1 MGARRGNGEGSIT
14 KRSDGRWE
22 ARISLEGG
30 KRKSFFGKTRQ
41 EAARKLA
48 EALRDRD
55 KGMPVVSERM
65 TVAQYADAWQR
76 SMGPTLGPSSIKR
89 YDECLRLH
97 ILPYIGATLLS
108 RLKPQQVQLVYASDL
123 DKGLSSTY
131 VHMFHGVLHNML
143 SDALRAGL
151 VQRNVSELV
160 DVPRVRHHE
169 MHVYSPEQARAFLAA
184 ARGHRLEALFVL
196 ALSTGMRQGELFA
209 LKWANVDI
217 ESGILQVRGTLKRVK
232 SKLVIMQTKTKRSQ
246 RRIALTSLA
255 CDALRKHHARQL
267 EERLALGPEWQDK
280 DLVFPNSIGNLYSLG
295 NFHTRVFWP
304 LIEKA
309 GLPRIRFHDLR
320 HTAAT
325 LLLLQG
331 VHAKVVSEML
341 GHSSIT
347 ITLDRYSHVL
357 PDMQRDAALAMQR
370 VLG

>member
-1 MGARRGNGEGSIT
+1 MGTRRGNGEGSIT
-14 KRSDGRWE
+14 RRSDGRWE

-30 KRKSFFGKTRQ
+30 TRRSFFAKTRQ

-55 KGMPVVSERM
+55 KGLPVVSERR
-65 TVAQYADAWQR
+65 TIAQYASEWQ
-76 SMGPTLGPSSIKR
+76 SSVAPTLGPTSIIR

-97 ILPYIGATLLS
+97 ILPYIGTTLLA
-108 RLKPQQVQLVYASDL
+108 RLTPQQVQATYAKCL
-123 DKGLSSTY
+123 DMGLSSTH
-131 VHMFHGVLHNML
+131 VHMIHGVLHKML
-143 SDALRAGL
+143 NDAMRSGL
-151 VQRNVSELV
+151 VQRNVSEMV
-160 DVPRVRHHE
+160 DVPRVRSHE
-169 MHVYSPEQARAFLAA
+169 MQVYTPEQARAFLEA
-184 ARGHRLEALFVL
+184 ARGHRLEALWIL

-209 LKWANVDI
+209 LKWANVDV
-217 ESGILQVRGTLKRVK
+217 ETAILQVRGTLKRID
-232 SKLVIMQTKTKRSQ
+232 SKLVILQTKTKRSR
-246 RRIALTSLA
+246 RRIALTPLA
-255 CDALRKHHARQL
+255 CEALRKHHATQL
-267 EERLALGPEWQDK
+267 EERLALGPAWQDK
-280 DLVFPNSIGNLYSLG
+280 DLVFPNTVGNLYSLG
-295 NFHTRVFWP
+295 DFHYRIFWP

-331 VHAKVVSEML
+331 VHVKVVSEVL